1 MTSENALLSAIEKV
15 AVESPDAVA
24 YASAGADEV
33 TYGELW
39 RTSGLIAGVLVDCVE
54 GRSPIIVTGEK
65 DALIVATFL
74 ACLRSG
80 HAFVPID
87 AELPVARVHNIA
99 SQIGGAVI
107 LSTCDLRPELK
118 DELDH
123 IATIFD
129 ARELLASAYG
139 FVAPSPDVWV
149 TGEETQYIIFTS
161 GSTGRPKGIEVTA
174 NDVTHF
180 MDWMDGFPVVRD
192 GGRVF
197 LDQAHYSFDL
207 SEYELV
213 GALST
218 GGTLHAVSDVE
229 SKDYPALFADLASSG
244 VEVWVSTPS
253 FADLCL
259 VDHSFDVNLLPDLKI
274 FLFCG
279 EPLHHTTVGKLR
291 KRFPG
296 AIVANTYGPT
306 ESTVAVT
313 YCEID
318 DAALV
323 DDATLPVGRARP
335 GTELRI
341 IDHET
346 GKVLPFG
353 QTGEIVICGDT
364 VAKGYYKNPEKT
376 AEAFFPS
383 FLSDG
388 TPMRAYRTGDL
399 GHLDETG
406 MLYCKGRLDSLVKV
420 NGLRIELSEVEGAL
434 EEIHCV
440 TQAAVV
446 PVEYHGKVQSL
457 CAFVVVDEGRAQVLL
472 GKEASSSEFDLGRA
486 LKAELGRTL
495 PAYMVPRRVRVLE
508 DMPLNENGKC
518 DRKALVASLASRR

>member
-180 MDWMDGFPVVRD
+180 MASGTTSRMSRPTSGRPTIRGFEASVMTPGWRM
-192 GGRVF
+192 RTSR
-197 LDQAHYSFDL
+197 A
-207 SEYELV
+207 
-213 GALST
+213 AST
-218 GGTLHAVSDVE
+218 RST
-229 SKDYPALFADLASSG
+229 SS
-244 VEVWVSTPS
+244 
-253 FADLCL
+253 
-259 VDHSFDVNLLPDLKI
+259 
-274 FLFCG
+274 
-279 EPLHHTTVGKLR
+279 
-291 KRFPG
+291 
-296 AIVANTYGPT
+296 AIPCT
-306 ESTVAVT
+306 
-313 YCEID
+313 
-318 DAALV
+318 
-323 DDATLPVGRARP
+323 PVGRAWCASRSRS
-335 GTELRI
+335 T
-341 IDHET
+341 T
-346 GKVLPFG
+346 SS
-353 QTGEIVICGDT
+353 
-364 VAKGYYKNPEKT
+364 T
-376 AEAFFPS
+376 AR
-383 FLSDG
+383 
-388 TPMRAYRTGDL
+388 TMRF
-399 GHLDETG
+399 
-406 MLYCKGRLDSLVKV
+406 S
-420 NGLRIELSEVEGAL
+420 VEPAL
-434 EEIHCV
+434 
-440 TQAAVV
+440 
-446 PVEYHGKVQSL
+446 
-457 CAFVVVDEGRAQVLL
+457 
-472 GKEASSSEFDLGRA
+472 
-486 LKAELGRTL
+486 
-495 PAYMVPRRVRVLE
+495 VPRR
-508 DMPLNENGKC
+508 G
-518 DRKALVASLASRR
+518 

>member
-54 GRSPIIVTGEK
+54 GRPIIVTGEK

-259 VDHSFDVNLLPDLKI
+259 VDHSFDVNLLPDPQI
-274 FLFCG
+274 FLFCAS
-279 EPLHHTTVGKLR
+279 PFTTRPWASFGSASQAPSSRTPMGPPNRRLR
-291 KRFPG
+291 SRT
-296 AIVANTYGPT
+296 ARLTH
-306 ESTVAVT
+306 
-313 YCEID
+313 
-318 DAALV
+318 AALV

-383 FLSDG
+383 SLSDG

-399 GHLDETG
+399 GPPRRDGHALLQGTS
-406 MLYCKGRLDSLVKV
+406 RLARQ
-420 NGLRIELSEVEGAL
+420 GQWPT
-434 EEIHCV
+434 H
-440 TQAAVV
+440 
-446 PVEYHGKVQSL
+446 
-457 CAFVVVDEGRAQVLL
+457 
-472 GKEASSSEFDLGRA
+472 RA
-486 LKAELGRTL
+486 LRGRGC
-495 PAYMVPRRVRVLE
+495 P
-508 DMPLNENGKC
+508 
-518 DRKALVASLASRR
+518 